1 MLTEILCVCAKE
13 MKVDMR
19 NLSTVGSVL
28 LFLIGST
35 LISQKC
41 FVTIHGVGWV
51 ALFWILYLFSII
63 NMALQAFQSGR
74 SSSRLAQ
81 YTYHDGVAYAIGK
94 WLYQFGLN
102 MCLALVLLGVMTVF
116 FGNPI
121 DDLGLFGLG
130 VLLATIGLCTILSFV
145 SFLTAS
151 VENSHMLS
159 TVLAMPITLPFLL
172 LGVKVSVVSL
182 GLISDTSIGSD
193 LVLMLAIALF
203 SVGISLVLLPTLW
216 KA

>member
-1 MLTEILCVCAKE
+1 MLNEIFCVFAKE
-13 MKVDMR
+13 LKVDLR
-19 NLSTVGSVL
+19 NLSTIGSVL
-28 LFLIGST
+28 LFLVGSA

-74 SSSRLAQ
+74 SSSRIAQ

-94 WLYQFGLN
+94 WLYQLLLN
-102 MCLALVLLGVMTVF
+102 VSLSIVLFVVMMVF
-116 FGNPI
+116 FGNPVKDI
-121 DDLGLFGLG
+121 LLFGSG
-130 VLLATIGLCTILSFV
+130 VMIASVGLCTILSFV
-145 SFLTAS
+145 SFLTTS
-151 VENSHMLS
+151 VDNSHMLA

-182 GLISDTSIGSD
+182 GLIGDTSVSTD
-193 LVLMLAIALF
+193 LVLMSALALF
-203 SVGISLVLLPTLW
+203 SIGISLVLLPTLW